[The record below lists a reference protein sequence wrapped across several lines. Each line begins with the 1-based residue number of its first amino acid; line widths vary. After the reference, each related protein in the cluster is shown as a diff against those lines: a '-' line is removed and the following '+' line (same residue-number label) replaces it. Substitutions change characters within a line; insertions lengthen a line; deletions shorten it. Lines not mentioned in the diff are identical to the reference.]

1 MTNIP
6 SNLARVPNAL
16 STQILLDALQRTQ
29 RSILDS
35 QIQLATG
42 QRVNRASDDALA
54 TSLISVLDDVV
65 ERRDQWLRNLSH
77 ADAVL
82 NNVDTALADASDL
95 MIEAKGIASGQIGIG
110 SDEETRRNQAA
121 VVNSLV
127 NELFTIAN
135 RQFQQVH
142 LFGGEATADA
152 PMLELLG
159 GIQYQG
165 QGDGL
170 ANDLGLHSPLRI
182 TLSGEDAFGAL
193 SSRVEGNF
201 DLDPTMVGT
210 TRLADLNG
218 GRGLGVALGEIN
230 VDVGGTDITVDLS
243 TVHTVR
249 DVIDILEPAIQAI
262 DPGFT
267 MVMAGTG
274 NSFAFTPSAG
284 SPVTIT
290 DLTGGST
297 AADLGLAGS
306 YAAGVTTF
314 SNDVD
319 PMLTEQSLVA
329 GLPGVTAPLGT
340 IRIANAGQSRDLDL
354 SGATNVRDIMNAVES
369 LNIGVR
375 VEVADS
381 GDRLSFIN
389 ELSGGQMSIGE
400 VGGGMTATE
409 LGVRTLATWTR
420 LEDFNNGLG
429 VQIRSG
435 SVDPVTGLPDPAA
448 DLDFRIIAKDN
459 SVIEVDLAGAE
470 TVQDVL
476 DAINNAAGV
485 SGTAVTA
492 DLTSDGNGIRITDAT
507 VGPDDLVVE
516 SMNGSFAISDLGI
529 EGTTAGA
536 ILIGEDRATVAVESV
551 FSHLMSL
558 RDALL
563 SNAERGI
570 TIAAD
575 KFDADISRLAE
586 ARANVGVR
594 SRRVSDAVDREED
607 LRIQDMALRSQVQDL
622 DYTEASLRF
631 TTLQQQLQAGLLT
644 ASQVTSMSLL
654 DFLS

>member
-16 STQILLDALQRTQ
+16 SSQILLDALQRTQ
-29 RSILDS
+29 RNLLHT

-82 NNVDTALADASDL
+82 NNVDAALADATDL

-121 VVNSLV
+121 VIDSMVNQ
-127 NELFTIAN
+127 LFAISN
-135 RQFQQVH
+135 RQFQQIH
-142 LFGGEATADA
+142 LFGGDATANA

-159 GIQYQG
+159 GLRYQG

-170 ANDLGLHSPLRI
+170 ANDLGLHSSLRI

-193 SSRVEGNF
+193 SARVEGNF

-210 TRLADLNG
+210 TRLEDLNG
-218 GRGLGVALGEIN
+218 GRGLGVVLGEIN

-243 TVHTVR
+243 TAHTVQ

-267 MVMAGTG
+267 MGLAAPA

-284 SPVTIT
+284 SPITIT

-306 YAAGVTTF
+306 YDAGVTTF

-319 PMLTEQSLVA
+319 PKLTEQSLVTS
-329 GLPGVTAPLGT
+329 LPGITAPLGT

-354 SGATNVRDIMNAVES
+354 SAATTVRDIMNAVEG
-369 LNIGVR
+369 LNLGVR
-375 VEVADS
+375 VEIADS
-381 GDRLSFIN
+381 GDRLRFIN

-400 VGGGMTATE
+400 VGGGVSATE

-420 LEDFNNGLG
+420 LDDLNNGLG

-459 SVIEVDLAGAE
+459 SVIEVDLTGAE
-470 TVQDVL
+470 TIQDVL
-476 DAINNAAGV
+476 DAINNAAAV
-485 SGTAVTA
+485 AGTAVTA
-492 DLTSDGNGIRITDAT
+492 DLSGDGNGIRITDT
-507 VGPDDLVVE
+507 TLGPDDLVVE
-516 SMNGSFAISDLGI
+516 SMNGSFAITDLGI
-529 EGTTAGA
+529 EGTTTGA
-536 ILIGEDRATVAVESV
+536 ILIGEDNATVAVESV

-563 SNAERGI
+563 SNDERGI
-570 TIAAD
+570 TLAAD
-575 KFDADISRLAE
+575 KFDADVSRLAE

-594 SRRVSDAVDREED
+594 ARRVSDAVDREEN
-607 LRIQDMALRSQVQDL
+607 LRIQDMSLRSQVQDL
-622 DYTEASLRF
+622 DYTEASIRF